1 MGYVDFRAMRIGIS
15 RERKNPPDNRVAFT
29 PIQCVALKSRYPQLS
44 ISVEASPNRCFSDEQ
59 YREVGV
65 EVVDSLSHC
74 DVIFNIKE
82 IPPQYL
88 IPEKTYF
95 FFSHTIKKQPY
106 NQAMLQ
112 EIINQHITLIDYEVL
127 RWESGQRVLGF
138 GRYAGVV
145 GAYNGLL
152 VYGKKYNLWHLKPA
166 YQCANYA
173 EMLTQAMLIKLPPL
187 RIVITGGGRV
197 AQGALD
203 MLRALK
209 IREISPKQFLHIQY
223 TEPVFVQLNSPD
235 LYVHPT
241 LKEWDTQHFY
251 NHHHEYHSQFLPY
264 ASSTDLLINGVYWT
278 QDLPRLFEKSDTAAG
293 RDFPTV
299 IADVSCDINGSVPIT
314 FDATTIAEPVIGWNR
329 KSQEPCSPY
338 SDNSIDIM
346 AVGNLPNE
354 LPKDASEEFGE
365 MLMQHI
371 IPALLQ
377 THSKLIEQATIA
389 KEGKLTADFRYLSD
403 YVQDS
408 L

>member
-44 ISVEASPNRCFSDEQ
+44 ISVESSPNRCFSDEQ

-106 NQAMLQ
+106 NQAMLL

-278 QDLPRLFEKSDTAAG
+278 QVLPRLFEKSDTAAG

-314 FDATTIAEPVIGWNR
+314 FDATTITEPVISWNR
-329 KSQEPCSPY
+329 KSQEPCPPF

-377 THSKLIEQATIA
+377 PHSKLIEQATIA